1 MFFKLLLK
9 LNRLDICMMQLVTLV
24 LVVLYAVRWG
34 EIVSTLSSGIIKI
47 PYGP

>member
-1 MFFKLLLK
+1 
-9 LNRLDICMMQLVTLV
+9 MMQLVTLV

-47 PYGP
+47 PYGPWYCKKKIIMDR